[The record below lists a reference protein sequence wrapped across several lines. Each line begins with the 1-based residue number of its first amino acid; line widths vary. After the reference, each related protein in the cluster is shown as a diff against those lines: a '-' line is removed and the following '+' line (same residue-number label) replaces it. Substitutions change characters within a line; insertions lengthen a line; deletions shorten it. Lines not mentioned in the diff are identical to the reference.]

1 MSICLSGINDK
12 VVGEALCVNISH
24 DHPLVQ
30 LSNVLPWNE
39 MAELALPELQATTT
53 KGKWQLGRAL
63 MLRIHLG
70 VYLLQQLFNKTDRQI
85 EYDVKDNAAYQLFCG
100 IGIVDKWHCPDHTKI
115 EEFRS
120 RLSPEVQQKLANHL
134 TTVATRL
141 GFANANK
148 LDIDSTVQEANM
160 AYPSDIHLLTKLG
173 IMAKKTW
180 SYLTQKISIFQLEP
194 IVVNLKEIKAKA
206 RACFFNRSQD
216 EDKKK
221 TLLHELWMSVFKQ
234 VSPVVK
240 IVEKLLDKTDWAQM
254 PWNVKQAAQQLLQY
268 SHQYFIDVCKF
279 LNTGTM
285 QVGKR
290 LSFHLT
296 QVACFNKGKLGKG
309 LQFGRTFQLGR
320 IAGNFLIVGKCTSV
334 RMGDKESLQPMIKTH
349 QELFG
354 KSDNISAAADKGYY
368 SKKNEYIL
376 EHETLG
382 ASGLQ
387 KPGSPRASPT
397 KEESAKQADLVDR
410 RAGIEPLIGH
420 AKHGGQLGRSRMKYD
435 KTTESAG
442 YCSILGFNGR
452 QLIRYL
458 KGAAVFAT

>member
-12 VVGEALCVNISH
+12 VVGEALCVNIAQ

-39 MAELALPELQATTT
+39 MAELTLPELQATTT

-134 TTVATRL
+134 ATVATRL
-141 GFANANK
+141 GFANPNK
-148 LDIDSTVQEANM
+148 LDIDSTIQEANM
-160 AYPSDIHLLTKLG
+160 AYPSDVHLLTKLG
-173 IMAKKTW
+173 IMAKKTLD
-180 SYLTQKISIFQLEP
+180 YLIKKTNTFQLSP
-194 IVVNLKEIKAKA
+194 IIINLKEIKAKA
-206 RACFFNRSQD
+206 RDCFFNKSQD
-216 EDKKK
+216 VKEKSR
-221 TLLHELWMSVFKQ
+221 LLYELWTCVFDQ
-234 VSPVVK
+234 VAPALNA
-240 IVEKLLDKTDWAQM
+240 VEKLLDETDWIQM
-254 PWNVKQAAQQLLQY
+254 PWNVKRAAQQLLLYGRQ
-268 SHQYFIDVCKF
+268 HFLDVCWF
-279 LNTGTM
+279 LNNGTM
-285 QVGKR
+285 QIGKR

-296 QVACFNKGKLGKG
+296 QVSCFNKGKLGKG
-309 LQFGRTFQLGR
+309 LQFGRAFQLGR
-320 IAGNFLIVGKCTSV
+320 IAGNFLVVEKCTSV
-334 RMGDKESLQPMIKTH
+334 RMDDKESLRPMIKTH

-354 KSDNISAAADKGYY
+354 KSDKVSVATDKGYY
-368 SKKNEYIL
+368 SKNNVSLL
-376 EHETLG
+376 EHETLE

-397 KEESAKQADLVDR
+397 KKESAKQADLVNR
-410 RAGIEPLIGH
+410 RTGIEPLIGH
-420 AKHGGQLGRSRMKYD
+420 VKHGGQLGKSRMRYD
-435 KTTESAG
+435 RTTESSG
-442 YCSILGFNGR
+442 YCAVLGFNGR

-458 KGAAVFAT
+458 KGAAVFAG